1 MKARP
6 VSLTPFTYRR
16 RIPSSSTEDREK
28 PREIPNHVVRK
39 HQATP
44 AFPHN
49 NMHYREGSA
58 MPVPD
63 TVVTNFSFL
72 PFLKPLQMPK
82 TEKAS
87 LRKKRISKLIHKS
100 FTVLFKYTTAAKR
113 WNTLQ
118 VPFSK
123 VISRSL
129 LFADKTCAE
138 LWFVSQTNKSQEA
151 DGYG

>member
-1 MKARP
+1 
-6 VSLTPFTYRR
+6 LTPFTYRR

-113 WNTLQ
+113 WNRLQ

-123 VISRSL
+123 VISQSL

>member
-1 MKARP
+1 
-6 VSLTPFTYRR
+6 LTPFTYRR

-113 WNTLQ
+113 WNRLQ

>member
-1 MKARP
+1 
-6 VSLTPFTYRR
+6 LTPFTYRR

-100 FTVLFKYTTAAKR
+100 FTVLFKYTTAAKC

-123 VISRSL
+123 FAVCRQNLCRAVVCEPNQQKPGSRRL
-129 LFADKTCAE
+129 WLTCHP
-138 LWFVSQTNKSQEA
+138 
-151 DGYG
+151 

>member
-1 MKARP
+1 M
-6 VSLTPFTYRR
+6 TPFTYRR

>member
-1 MKARP
+1 M
-6 VSLTPFTYRR
+6 TPFTYRR

-87 LRKKRISKLIHKS
+87 LRKNRISKLIHKS

>member
-1 MKARP
+1 
-6 VSLTPFTYRR
+6 
-16 RIPSSSTEDREK
+16 
-28 PREIPNHVVRK
+28 
-39 HQATP
+39 
-44 AFPHN
+44 
-49 NMHYREGSA
+49 